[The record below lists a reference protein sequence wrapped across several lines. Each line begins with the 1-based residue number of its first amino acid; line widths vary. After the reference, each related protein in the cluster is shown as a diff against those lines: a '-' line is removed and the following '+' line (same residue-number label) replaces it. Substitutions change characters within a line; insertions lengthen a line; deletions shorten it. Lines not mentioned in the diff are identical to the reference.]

1 MSVGAKTAFNQYR
14 NMQINTA
21 SPEKL
26 VLMLYDGAIK
36 NIRIAEEALGES
48 RYSDANNALVKAQDI
63 INELA
68 SSLDMSQEISANL
81 YQLYD
86 FVRRVL
92 IEANIKKSSEN
103 LDPVKKILTD
113 LRDAWAEVAKT

>member
-1 MSVGAKTAFNQYR
+1 MSIGAKAAFNQYR
-14 NMQINTA
+14 SMQITTA

-26 VLMLYDGAIK
+26 VVMLYDGAIK
-36 NIRIAEEALGES
+36 NIRIAEEALAEKN
-48 RYSDANNALVKAQDI
+48 YVEANKAFIKAQDI

>member
-1 MSVGAKTAFNQYR
+1 MSIGAKTAFNQYR
-14 NMQINTA
+14 SMQITTA

-26 VLMLYDGAIK
+26 VVMLYDGAIK
-36 NIRIAEEALGES
+36 NIRIAEEALAEKN
-48 RYSDANNALVKAQDI
+48 YVEANNALVKAQDI